1 MLTQEEYKM
10 SQENAITVDTEH
22 KKKME
27 QEQKIEQNRET
38 ELVNKKPELTIP
50 LRSPNS
56 KNKSQAYSLSGDGNM
71 DDSIGDTLHIEGQL
85 NRADIVYLRTVSK
98 EMRELDVEI
107 QRAQENG
114 WPEKAEAMANLWE
127 QKRTSL
133 IIYLKK
139 NKIRIC
145 PMKQKDKEKIWDKAE
160 EKEAQIKK
168 HKTNVYLKNRD
179 HGYGR
184 ERMKNWE

>member
-1 MLTQEEYKM
+1 M
-10 SQENAITVDTEH
+10 SQENAITVDTEQE
-22 KKKME
+22 KKAK
-27 QEQKIEQNRET
+27 QEQKIEQKQET
-38 ELVNKKPELTIP
+38 ELVNKKPEMAIVM
-50 LRSPNS
+50 LRDPNS

-71 DDSIGDTLHIEGQL
+71 DDSIGDTLHIEGEL
-85 NRADIVYLRTVSK
+85 SRADIVYLQKVSK
-98 EMRELDVEI
+98 EMREIDVAI

-114 WPEKAEAMANLWE
+114 MPEQAEAMANLWE
-127 QKRTSL
+127 QKRTNL

-160 EKEAQIKK
+160 EKEARIKK
-168 HKTNVYLKNRD
+168 QKANVYLKNHD